1 MHRLLVYIFLISSSI
16 GFAQVDDDEL
26 PVPIIYKKTLS
37 NLDYRTQIEQ
47 SQLYFKDQKSV
58 HSSVKP
64 MIVKSIVNAEDK
76 SPLHF
81 NKGWS
86 NDAKTTNRNT
96 FLEIYPLADIQG
108 GVEIANNSKPIYNAG
123 LGGAVNFGINN
134 FFINAKLLPYYSSF
148 GSLADSV
155 QTNYHHDFGTDRS
168 IAPNTFYRGQLT
180 AVLQANKFFTFS
192 GGYGK
197 NFFGEG
203 YRSLLLSDNGAA
215 QPFFKIETS
224 FAGIK
229 YVNLYNF
236 WKDNTVDPNNRS
248 LDIRKFS
255 AIHYL
260 SWNITRDLNFSVF
273 ETVVWQGKDT
283 LTNRGFDFNY
293 LNPIVFYRPVEY
305 GLGSSD
311 NVLLGAN
318 LSYKINK
325 NHNIYGQFILDE
337 FLLSELR
344 AKSRWWANKFGG
356 QIGYKSNRFLMDNL
370 YFQLE
375 FNGVRPFTYSHK
387 SSAHSYGH
395 MNSSVAHPIGA
406 NFFEVLSILSYKKKK
421 HRFTNKITYASY
433 GVDTDSISYGQDI
446 FKSYALRDGAYGHY
460 NMQGLR
466 TNVFNETFI
475 YEYEILPKIN
485 MYLIAAYNWRHV
497 NTSIG
502 SQDFHSFTVGLRSRI
517 FNSYNDF

>member
-1 MHRLLVYIFLISSSI
+1 MRKLIAYILLFYGTISLGQNEVFIKSY
-16 GFAQVDDDEL
+16 G
-26 PVPIIYKKTLS
+26 
-37 NLDYRTQIEQ
+37 NLDYRSQIQE
-47 SQLYFKDQKSV
+47 SDLYFNDQKNI
-58 HSSVKP
+58 HSSIKPIIKSVKYDSD
-64 MIVKSIVNAEDK
+64 IKST
-76 SPLHF
+76 LHF
-81 NKGWS
+81 KKAWS
-86 NDAKTTNRNT
+86 KTSGPKTSNT
-96 FLEIYPLADIQG
+96 FLEIFPIADLQG
-108 GVEIANNSKPIYNAG
+108 GIELSNNAQPIYSAG
-123 LGGAVNFGINN
+123 IGGGLNFGFKN
-134 FFINAKLLPYYSSF
+134 FFINSKILPVYTSF
-148 GSLADSV
+148 GEISDSLSV
-155 QTNYHHDFGTDRS
+155 HHNHHFGTDRAL
-168 IAPNTFYRGQLT
+168 APNTFFRGEIM
-180 AVLQANKFFTFS
+180 AVLQANKFFTLS

-203 YRSLLLSDNGAA
+203 YRSLLLSDNAAA

-236 WKDNTVDPNNRS
+236 WKDNTVDPANRS

-260 SWNITRDLNFSVF
+260 SWNITRDINLSVF
-273 ETVVWQGKDT
+273 ETVVWQGRDT

-293 LNPIVFYRPVEY
+293 INPIVFYRPVEY

-325 NHNIYGQFILDE
+325 HHNVYAQFVLDE
-337 FLLSELR
+337 FLLSELQ

-356 QIGYKSNRFLMDNL
+356 QIGFKSNRFLADDL

-395 MNSSVAHPIGA
+395 MNASVTHPIGA
-406 NFFEVLSILSYKKKK
+406 NYFEVLNIVSYKKSK
-421 HRFTNKITYASY
+421 HRFTNKITFASY
-433 GVDTDSISYGQDI
+433 GVDTDSTSYGQNI
-446 FKSYALRDGAYGHY
+446 FASYSFRDGNYDHL

-466 TNVFNETFI
+466 TNVFNETLI
-475 YEYEILPKIN
+475 YEYEVLPKIN
-485 MYLIAAYNWRHV
+485 MYFIAAYNWRHV
-497 NTSIG
+497 NTSLG
-502 SQDFHSFTVGLRSRI
+502 SENFHSFTVGIKSRI
-517 FNSYNDF
+517 WNQYKDF

>member
-1 MHRLLVYIFLISSSI
+1 MKKFVLYILFLLPFTGISQIEEDEIPQALVYNKIL
-16 GFAQVDDDEL
+16 G
-26 PVPIIYKKTLS
+26 
-37 NLDYRTQIEQ
+37 NLNYRSQIEQ
-47 SQLYFKDQKSV
+47 SALYFKDQKTV

-64 MIVKSIVNAEDK
+64 IFRKTVIDSDNLSKFN
-76 SPLHF
+76 F

-86 NDAKTTNRNT
+86 KTFGEKTKNT

-108 GVEIANNSKPIYNAG
+108 GIELSKSTEVAYIAGA
-123 LGGAVNFGINN
+123 GGALNFGYRN
-134 FFINAKLLPYYSSF
+134 FFLNTKILPYYSSGGHLF
-148 GSLADSV
+148 DSIN
-155 QTNYHHDFGTDRS
+155 TNYNQDFGTDRAL
-168 IAPNTFYRGQLT
+168 APNTFYRGEIVG
-180 AVLQANKFFTFS
+180 VLQANKFFTFS
-192 GGYGK
+192 GGIGK

-236 WKDNTVDPNNRS
+236 WKDNTVDPNNKS

-260 SWNITRDLNFSVF
+260 SWNITRDINLSVF

-293 LNPIVFYRPVEY
+293 INPIVFYRPVEY

-325 NHNIYGQFILDE
+325 NHNIYAQFILDE

-356 QIGYKSNRFLMDNL
+356 QIGYKSNRFLMDDL
-370 YFQLE
+370 YFQIE

-387 SSAHSYGH
+387 SSVHSYGH
-395 MNSSVAHPIGA
+395 MNSSVTHPIGA
-406 NFFEVLSILSYKKKK
+406 NFFEVLNILSYKKKK
-421 HRFTNKITYASY
+421 HRFTNKMTFSAY
-433 GVDTDSISYGQDI
+433 GADTDSISYGQDI
-446 FKSYALRDGAYGHY
+446 FKSYSLRDGTYGHLT
-460 NMQGLR
+460 MQGLR
-466 TNVFNETFI
+466 MNVFNETLI
-475 YEYEILPKIN
+475 YEYELLPKIN

-497 NTSIG
+497 NTSLG
-502 SQDFHSFTVGLRSRI
+502 SRDYHSFTIGIKSRI
-517 FNSYNDF
+517 WNSYNDF